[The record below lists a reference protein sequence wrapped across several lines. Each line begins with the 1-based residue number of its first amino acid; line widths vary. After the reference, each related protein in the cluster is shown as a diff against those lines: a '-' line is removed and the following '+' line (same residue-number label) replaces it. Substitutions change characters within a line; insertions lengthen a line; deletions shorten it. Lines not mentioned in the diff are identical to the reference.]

1 MLYAIVAVIA
11 LIIDQAVKYW
21 ATANIVLNTG
31 SKEFI
36 PGFIQFTNI
45 HNTGAAFSI
54 LEGARWFF
62 VILCLVFVALI
73 VYVLITDIISAP
85 GARWMAVIVMAGA
98 IGNCI
103 DRLICG
109 YVVDMIEF
117 EFMNFPVFNV
127 ADIYI
132 TVGAVL
138 FVIFTLLEKPKAK
151 PAKAGAKAEKEQAA
165 PAKKAAKA
173 APAKKAGFELPF
185 GKKKTPIPEFPKR
198 EHKVESYDVDP
209 VDPFAEWERRAS
221 QIKAANEAKPPMEY
235 TKPEPPVA
243 KAAPVKAEESV
254 YEAPRT
260 VRPAVSYPSVSA
272 EPQVRVAPAAPKA
285 APAAPAAPVAPA
297 APAPAAPKAAPAA
310 PAAPASQSI
319 DIDEFDFNI
328 DDILA
333 EFKDL

>member
-31 SKEFI
+31 TKEFI

-62 VILCLVFVALI
+62 VILCLVFVTLI
-73 VYVLITDIISAP
+73 VYVLVSDIISAP
-85 GARWMAVIVMAGA
+85 GARWSAVIVMAGA

-109 YVVDMIEF
+109 YVVDMLEF
-117 EFMNFPVFNV
+117 EFMKFPVFNV

-132 TVGAVL
+132 TVGAIL
-138 FVIFTLLEKPKAK
+138 FVIFTLLEKPGKK
-151 PAKAGAKAEKEQAA
+151 PAKAGAAEKAAA
-165 PAKKAAKA
+165 PAKAAPAKAAPAKA
-173 APAKKAGFELPF
+173 APAKKGGFELPF

-198 EHKVESYDVDP
+198 EHKVESYEVDP
-209 VDPFAEWERRAS
+209 LDPFAEWERRAS
-221 QIKAANEAKPPMEY
+221 QIKAANEAKDPVDY
-235 TKPEPPVA
+235 VKPEPP
-243 KAAPVKAEESV
+243 KAAPAAPKAPEAPA
-254 YEAPRT
+254 EAPRT

-272 EPQVRVAPAAPKA
+272 EPQVRVAPAAPAAPKA
-285 APAAPAAPVAPA
+285 APVAPAAPAAPVAPA
-297 APAPAAPKAAPAA
+297 APAAPVAD
-310 PAAPASQSI
+310 I
-319 DIDEFDFNI
+319 GDIDDFDFNI

-333 EFKDL
+333 EFKDI

>member
-31 SKEFI
+31 EKNFI
-36 PGFIQFTNI
+36 PGILHFTNI

-85 GARWMAVIVMAGA
+85 AARWAAVIVMAGA
-98 IGNCI
+98 VGNCI

-109 YVVDMIEF
+109 YVVDMLEF
-117 EFMNFPVFNV
+117 EGFLSWFPVFNI

-132 TVGAVL
+132 TVGAIF
-138 FVIFTLLEKPKAK
+138 FVVFTLLEKPAEKS
-151 PAKAGAKAEKEQAA
+151 PAKAAAPAAKAENVQKA
-165 PAKKAAKA
+165 PAKKSGGKA
-173 APAKKAGFELPF
+173 LPFELPF

-198 EHKVESYDVDP
+198 EKAAAPAAAKMDP
-209 VDPFAEWERRAS
+209 NDPFAEWERRAS
-221 QIKAANEAKPPMEY
+221 EIKAANEAKGEDIPAY
-235 TKPEPPVA
+235 VKPEPPKA
-243 KAAPVKAEESV
+243 PAAAPAAVEKPKAP
-254 YEAPRT
+254 A
-260 VRPAVSYPSVSA
+260 RPAVSYPAVSA
-272 EPQVRVAPAAPKA
+272 EPEMPKA
-285 APAAPAAPVAPA
+285 APAAPAAPVVE
-297 APAPAAPKAAPAA
+297 APKAAPAA
-310 PAAPASQSI
+310 PVAPVAAAPVAESVI
-319 DIDEFDFNI
+319 DDIDEFDFNI
-328 DDILA
+328 DDIMA

>member
-31 SKEFI
+31 TKEFI

-138 FVIFTLLEKPKAK
+138 FVLFTLLEKPKAK
-151 PAKAGAKAEKEQAA
+151 PTKAGAKAEKEQAA
-165 PAKKAAKA
+165 PAKAAKT
-173 APAKKAGFELPF
+173 APAKSGAKKPGFELPSF

-209 VDPFAEWERRAS
+209 LDPFAEWERRAS

-235 TKPEPPVA
+235 VKPEPPVA
-243 KAAPVKAEESV
+243 KAAPKAEESV
-254 YEAPRT
+254 FEAPKT
-260 VRPAVSYPSVSA
+260 VRPAPAVSYPSLSF
-272 EPQVRVAPAAPKA
+272 EPEVKAAPAAPKAAPAAPKAAPAAPKA
-285 APAAPAAPVAPA
+285 APAAPAAPKAEPVAPA
-297 APAPAAPKAAPAA
+297 A
-310 PAAPASQSI
+310 QSV
-319 DIDEFDFNI
+319 DID
-328 DDILA
+328 
-333 EFKDL
+333 

>member
-31 SKEFI
+31 TKEFI

-117 EFMNFPVFNV
+117 EFMNFPVFNI

-132 TVGAVL
+132 TVGAIL
-138 FVIFTLLEKPKAK
+138 FVVFTLLEKPKAK
-151 PAKAGAKAEKEQAA
+151 AGKAAKAPARAESEQAA
-165 PAKKAAKA
+165 PAKKPTKA
-173 APAKKAGFELPF
+173 APAKKAGFELPSF
-185 GKKKTPIPEFPKR
+185 GKKKTPIPDFPKR
-198 EHKVESYDVDP
+198 EHKVESYNVDP
-209 VDPFAEWERRAS
+209 LDPFAEWERRAS
-221 QIKAANEAKPPMEY
+221 QIKAANEAKPPVDY
-235 TKPEPPVA
+235 VKPQPPVA
-243 KAAPVKAEESV
+243 KAAPVKAEEQV

-260 VRPAVSYPSVSA
+260 LRPAVSYPSLSA
-272 EPQVRVAPAAPKA
+272 EPQVKAAPAAPAAPK
-285 APAAPAAPVAPA
+285 AAPAAPVAPA
-297 APAPAAPKAAPAA
+297 APAAPKAEPVAEN
-310 PAAPASQSI
+310 I